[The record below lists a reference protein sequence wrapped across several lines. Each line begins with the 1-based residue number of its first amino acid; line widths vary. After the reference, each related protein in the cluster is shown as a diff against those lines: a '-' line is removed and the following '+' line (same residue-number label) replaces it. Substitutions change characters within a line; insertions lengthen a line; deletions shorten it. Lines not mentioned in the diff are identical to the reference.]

1 MDLWK
6 ICRVLDNPLRFALL
20 RDIAASPQ
28 HALNVMQAAD
38 RARQKKSV
46 TSQYLK
52 QLADAGLLSVER
64 RGCFAI
70 CASNRLH
77 RSPLARLQQALADYF
92 AADPDGKH
100 DAESFEKIRALS
112 HHGRIRIVRK
122 IAERADRGMRASE
135 LLKATGLPSATLFRQ
150 LRALIAVEIVM
161 TGEDPDGTRTYSIA
175 PQPDGL
181 FSVLV
186 SLALDPRLDQNS
198 QSL

>member
-1 MDLWK
+1 MEFWK

-20 RDIAASPQ
+20 RDIAVSPQ
-28 HALNVMQAAD
+28 HALNVMQVAD

-64 RGCFAI
+64 KGCYAV
-70 CASNRLH
+70 CASNRLR
-77 RSPLARLQQALADYF
+77 RSPLARLQLALADFF
-92 AADPDGKH
+92 AADPGGSH
-100 DAESFEKIRALS
+100 DAETLAKIRVLS
-112 HHGRIRIVRK
+112 HHGRIKIVRK
-122 IAERADRGMRASE
+122 IAACEDGIRFDKLAKS
-135 LLKATGLPSATLFRQ
+135 TGLPPATLYRQ
-150 LRALIAVEIVM
+150 IGALIAAEIVM
-161 TGEDPDGTRTYSIA
+161 PGEDSVGLRTYSLA

-186 SLALDPRLDQNS
+186 SLSLDPRIGQNS

>member
-1 MDLWK
+1 MEFWK

-64 RGCFAI
+64 RGSYAI
-70 CASNRLH
+70 CASNRLR
-77 RSPLARLQQALADYF
+77 RSPLARLQQALADFF
-92 AADPDGKH
+92 ATDPDGKH
-100 DAESFEKIRALS
+100 DAAALAKIRALS
-112 HHGRIRIVRK
+112 HHGRIKIVRK
-122 IAERADRGMRASE
+122 IAACEDGIRFDRLAKS
-135 LLKATGLPSATLFRQ
+135 TGLPPATLYRQ
-150 LRALIAVEIVM
+150 IGALIAAEIVM
-161 TGEDPDGTRTYSIA
+161 PGEDSDGLRTYSTA

>member
-77 RSPLARLQQALADYF
+77 RSPLARLQQALADF
-92 AADPDGKH
+92 FGADPDGKH
-100 DAESFEKIRALS
+100 DAAAFAKIRALS

-122 IAERADRGMRASE
+122 IADCEGGIRFDKLAKS
-135 LLKATGLPSATLFRQ
+135 TGLPPATLYRQ
-150 LRALIAVEIVM
+150 IGALIAAEIVM
-161 TGEDPDGTRTYSIA
+161 PGEDSDGLRTYSIA

-181 FSVLV
+181 FSVLA

>member
-1 MDLWK
+1 MEFWK

-20 RDIAASPQ
+20 RDIADSPQ

-64 RGCFAI
+64 RGSYAI
-70 CASNRLH
+70 CASNRLR
-77 RSPLARLQQALADYF
+77 RSPLARLQQALADFF
-92 AADPDGKH
+92 ATDPDGKH
-100 DAESFEKIRALS
+100 DAAALAKIRALS
-112 HHGRIRIVRK
+112 HYGRIKIIRK
-122 IAERADRGMRASE
+122 IAACEDGIRFDKLAKS
-135 LLKATGLPSATLFRQ
+135 TGLPPATLYRQ
-150 LRALIAVEIVM
+150 IGALIAAEIVM
-161 TGEDPDGTRTYSIA
+161 PGEDSDGLRTYSLA

-181 FSVLV
+181 FSVLA

>member
-1 MDLWK
+1 MEFWK

-28 HALNVMQAAD
+28 HALNVMQSAD

-64 RGCFAI
+64 RGSYAI
-70 CASNRLH
+70 CASNRLS
-77 RSPLARLQQALADYF
+77 RSPLARLQQALADFF

-100 DAESFEKIRALS
+100 DAASLVKIRALS
-112 HHGRIRIVRK
+112 HHGRIKIVRK
-122 IAERADRGMRASE
+122 IAACEDGIRFDKLAKS
-135 LLKATGLPSATLFRQ
+135 TGLPPATLFRQ
-150 LRALIAVEIVM
+150 LRALIAAEIVM
-161 TGEDPDGTRTYSIA
+161 PGEDSDGLRTYSIA

-181 FSVLV
+181 FSVLA

>member
-1 MDLWK
+1 MEFWK

-20 RDIAASPQ
+20 RDIAVSPQ
-28 HALNVMQAAD
+28 HALNVMQVAD

-64 RGCFAI
+64 KGCYAV
-70 CASNRLH
+70 CASNRLR
-77 RSPLARLQQALADYF
+77 RSPLARLQQALADFF
-92 AADPDGKH
+92 ATDPDGKH
-100 DAESFEKIRALS
+100 DAAALAKIRALS
-112 HHGRIRIVRK
+112 HHGRIKIVRK
-122 IAERADRGMRASE
+122 IAACEDGIRFDKLAKS
-135 LLKATGLPSATLFRQ
+135 TGLPPATLYRQ
-150 LRALIAVEIVM
+150 IGALIAAEIVM
-161 TGEDPDGTRTYSIA
+161 PGEDSVGLRTYSLA

-186 SLALDPRLDQNS
+186 SLSLDPRIGQNS

>member
-1 MDLWK
+1 MEFWK

-20 RDIAASPQ
+20 RDIADSSQ

-38 RARQKKSV
+38 RARLKKSV

-64 RGCFAI
+64 RGSYAI
-70 CASNRLH
+70 CASNRLR
-77 RSPLARLQQALADYF
+77 RSPLARLQRARADDF
-92 AADPDGKH
+92 ATDPDGKH
-100 DAESFEKIRALS
+100 DAAALAKIRALS

-135 LLKATGLPSATLFRQ
+135 LLKATGLPPATLFRQ

-161 TGEDPDGTRTYSIA
+161 TGEDPDGTRTYSLA
-175 PQPDGL
+175 PQPDVL

-186 SLALDPRLDQNS
+186 SLALDRRLDQNS